1 VFVSTVDYGGIN
13 GVEYL
18 DSGRHFGL
26 FNDTIAALKAV
37 GYEAGKCDPSA
48 TTHATT
54 LTTFM

>member
-1 VFVSTVDYGGIN
+1 MSTVDYGGIN

-37 GYEAGKCDPSA
+37 GYEVG
-48 TTHATT
+48 
-54 LTTFM
+54 M